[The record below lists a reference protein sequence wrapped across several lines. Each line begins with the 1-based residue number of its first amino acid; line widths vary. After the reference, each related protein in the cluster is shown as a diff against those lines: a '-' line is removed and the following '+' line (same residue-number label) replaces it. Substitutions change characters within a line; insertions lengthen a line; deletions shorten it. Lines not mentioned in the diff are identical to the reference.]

1 MTARWPRARGQP
13 RSIEVRIMDVSR
25 QRFDAARRIDCEAAP
40 RRRSAPEGQSRRVRR
55 RWRWRRRMDI
65 GPPHTRRQENRGSP
79 SSTSPL
85 VGRMRAEGGCDP
97 SAAVGTRVAARDP
110 SSAWHPEGRP
120 GAVLPGAPPDGPE
133 QGPPGGP
140 QGCGMNRRF
149 CKFLDGDADWN
160 VGALRTPRTACD
172 GARAIGPPTV
182 DRTVGLPDP
191 LLRRQWILSSK
202 IVLLSVAEKLAPRR
216 RCPADEPFGSTM

>member
-1 MTARWPRARGQP
+1 MCRASASTPRVGSTARRPRGAG
-13 RSIEVRIMDVSR
+13 
-25 QRFDAARRIDCEAAP
+25 P
-40 RRRSAPEGQSRRVRR
+40 RRKDKAGGSG
-55 RWRWRRRMDI
+55 
-65 GPPHTRRQENRGSP
+65 RRQENRGSP

-149 CKFLDGDADWN
+149 CKFLDVDADWN